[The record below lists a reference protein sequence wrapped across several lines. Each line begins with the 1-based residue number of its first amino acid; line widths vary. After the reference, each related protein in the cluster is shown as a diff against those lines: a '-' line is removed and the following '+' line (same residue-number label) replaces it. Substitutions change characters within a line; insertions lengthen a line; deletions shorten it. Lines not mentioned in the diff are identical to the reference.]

1 MQKVGK
7 LEYKAGTKE
16 EFLPG
21 FDAGFPCISS
31 LYAIPQG
38 DAAPWH
44 WHPAVELFYIERGCL
59 EYTTPSQRRLFH
71 TGSGGVLMPNV
82 PHKTRG
88 CQTVPGDTQLLHL
101 FAPVLISGQPGS
113 RIEEKY
119 VLPLL
124 TRTELLI
131 LDPSDSEHG
140 PILELI
146 RESFQLLSQTPGYE
160 LLLRE
165 MLSRIWLALAGLEQE
180 HTSAAVART
189 SELIRQM
196 MIYVHGNY
204 SRKLSVEELARSV
217 NISPR
222 MCYKLFRKHLNV
234 SPMEYVNS
242 CRVQVASRMLAQTEE
257 SVTAIAAECGFHT
270 GSYFTGV
277 FQKLTG
283 KTPREYRKALRQEET
298 G

>member
-1 MQKVGK
+1 MRKVGK

-31 LYAIPQG
+31 MYTIPQG

-44 WHPAVELFYIERGCL
+44 WHPAVELFYMEQGCL
-59 EYTTPSQRRLFH
+59 EYVTPSQRRLFR

-82 PHKTRG
+82 PHMTRG
-88 CQTVPGDTQLLHL
+88 CRTVPGDTQLLHL
-101 FAPVLISGQPGS
+101 FVPVLISGQPGS

-124 TRTELLI
+124 TRTELVT
-131 LDPSDSEHG
+131 LDPGEPEHG

-146 RESFQLLSQTPGYE
+146 RESFQLLPDTPGYE
-160 LLLRE
+160 LLIRE
-165 MLSRIWLALAGLEQE
+165 MLSRIWLAVAGLEQP
-180 HTSAAVART
+180 HTSAAAVRT

-196 MIYVHGNY
+196 MIYIHGNY
-204 SRKLSVEELARSV
+204 SRKLSVDELARSV

-242 CRVQVASRMLAQTEE
+242 CRVQVASRMLEQTEE
-257 SVTAIAAECGFHT
+257 SVSAIAEECGFRT
-270 GSYFTGV
+270 GGYFTEV

-283 KTPREYRKALRQEET
+283 KTPRDYRKAVRQEERR
-298 G
+298 

>member
-7 LEYKAGTKE
+7 LEFKVGTKE
-16 EFLPG
+16 ELLSG

-38 DAAPWH
+38 NAAPWH
-44 WHPAVELFYIERGCL
+44 WHPAVELFYIEQGCL
-59 EYTTPSQRRLFH
+59 EYVTPSRRQLFR

-82 PHKTRG
+82 PHMTRG

-101 FAPVLISGQPGS
+101 FAPVLISGHPGS

-119 VLPLL
+119 VMPLL
-124 TRTELLI
+124 TRTELVT
-131 LDPSDSEHG
+131 LDPGEPEHE

-146 RESFQLLSQTPGYE
+146 RESFKLLPETPGYE
-160 LLLRE
+160 LLLRA

-180 HTSAAVART
+180 RESVAVART
-189 SELIRQM
+189 SDLIRQM
-196 MIYVHGNY
+196 MIYIHGNY
-204 SRKLSVEELARSV
+204 SRKLPVDELARSV

-242 CRVQVASRMLAQTEE
+242 CRIQVASRMLAQTEE
-257 SVTAIAAECGFHT
+257 TVTAIAAECGFRT
-270 GSYFTGV
+270 GAYFSEV

-283 KTPREYRKALRQEET
+283 KTPSDYRKSVRQEAKE
-298 G
+298 

>member
-21 FDAGFPCISS
+21 FDAGFPCIST

-44 WHPAVELFYIERGCL
+44 WHPAVELFYIEQGCM
-59 EYTTPSQRRLFH
+59 EYVTPSQRRLFR

-82 PHKTRG
+82 PHMTRG
-88 CQTVPGDTQLLHL
+88 CQTAPGDTQLIHL
-101 FAPVLISGQPGS
+101 FEPVLISGHRGS

-119 VLPLL
+119 VLPLT
-124 TRTELLI
+124 TRTELAAF
-131 LDPSDSEHG
+131 DPSDPDHAA
-140 PILELI
+140 ILELL
-146 RESFQLLSQTPGYE
+146 RESFQLSPEDPGYE
-160 LLLRE
+160 LLLRN
-165 MLSRIWLALAGLEQE
+165 MLSKIWLKLAGLNHES
-180 HTSAAVART
+180 TSPALVRT
-189 SELIRQM
+189 SELIRHM

-222 MCYKLFRKHLNV
+222 MCYKLFREHLRV

-242 CRVQVASRMLAQTEE
+242 CRVQVASRLLTQTEE
-257 SVTAIAAECGFHT
+257 SITAIAGECGFRT
-270 GSYFTGV
+270 SGYFTEV
-277 FQKLTG
+277 FQKATG
-283 KTPREYRKALRQEET
+283 KTPRDYRKAAHQEENR
-298 G
+298 